1 MLILELFIVF
11 VFAYVVVYIIDDLL
25 EMDKEINED

>member
-25 EMDKEINED
+25 EMDREINED